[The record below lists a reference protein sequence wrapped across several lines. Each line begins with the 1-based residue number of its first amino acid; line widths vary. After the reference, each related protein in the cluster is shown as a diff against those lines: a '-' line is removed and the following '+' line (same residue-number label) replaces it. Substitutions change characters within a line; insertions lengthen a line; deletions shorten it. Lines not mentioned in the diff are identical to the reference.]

1 MSENSQKKQIGERDP
16 QKIKYQ
22 NCNIKTIKTIFSMFK
37 AIKDQGE
44 NTHRN
49 YQTINIYH
57 KDLKK
62 YQVKFLVLKNF

>member
-1 MSENSQKKQIGERDP
+1 
-16 QKIKYQ
+16 
-22 NCNIKTIKTIFSMFK
+22 MFK
-37 AIKDQGE
+37 AIKDQDE
-44 NTHRN
+44 ITHRN